1 MARAKSR
8 ARKVTRA
15 SIRSR
20 YPNLINSKDTAGAA
34 RSGDTS
40 VPTAGNA
47 KSKGGAAAASAGI
60 DGDVAAVMEVD
71 DAVTGTEDD
80 ETSTAWCFAV
90 TSLCAAVGST
100 GSLLLGCGS
109 GEHLCTPKFADLIPT
124 GRDRSPL
131 KLKDVQQNDLAISG
145 QKTVPVLVGPTGGKH
160 AMEATATFRVAE
172 VRDNISFTLGPRG
185 CSMEKDGRRVPLYLM
200 CWSVRRDL
208 DTWRREQL
216 LRMRSWMVWTS
227 TSLTRRADP
236 AVEPS
241 AEAGTTPAPVL
252 KNVVEHQRVTFQV
265 A

>member
-1 MARAKSR
+1 MDVDQTRAVSGSLSGKDGKGSRRERARARMARAKAR

-90 TSLCAAVGST
+90 TSLCAAVDQRVLSSWAAEVANT
-100 GSLLLGCGS
+100 CAHRSLRD
-109 GEHLCTPKFADLIPT
+109 FIPT
-124 GRDRSPL
+124 SPDRPL
-131 KLKDVQQNDLAISG
+131 KLKD
-145 QKTVPVLVGPTGGKH
+145 
-160 AMEATATFRVAE
+160 ATE
-172 VRDNISFTLGPRG
+172 
-185 CSMEKDGRRVPLYLM
+185 
-200 CWSVRRDL
+200 
-208 DTWRREQL
+208 
-216 LRMRSWMVWTS
+216 
-227 TSLTRRADP
+227 
-236 AVEPS
+236 
-241 AEAGTTPAPVL
+241 
-252 KNVVEHQRVTFQV
+252 
-265 A
+265 

>member
-1 MARAKSR
+1 MARAKAR

-100 GSLLLGCGS
+100 GSLPLGLRKWRTLVHTEVCG
-109 GEHLCTPKFADLIPT
+109 LDPD
-124 GRDRSPL
+124 
-131 KLKDVQQNDLAISG
+131 
-145 QKTVPVLVGPTGGKH
+145 GP
-160 AMEATATFRVAE
+160 
-172 VRDNISFTLGPRG
+172 
-185 CSMEKDGRRVPLYLM
+185 
-200 CWSVRRDL
+200 
-208 DTWRREQL
+208 
-216 LRMRSWMVWTS
+216 
-227 TSLTRRADP
+227 
-236 AVEPS
+236 
-241 AEAGTTPAPVL
+241 
-252 KNVVEHQRVTFQV
+252 
-265 A
+265 